1 MFESLTNA
9 EKRVLGRSAI
19 GEASKEIAD
28 KLCLTV
34 NTVNTHLNNIKEKVK
49 DATGRT
55 YKLAELRFLF
65 LCETLG
71 ERSEEIK
78 KIIISTTLSFAIL
91 FTTAISIETADRR
104 RIRIRRRDLAEQ
116 TSEVH
121 NTGLILTA

>member
-1 MFESLTNA
+1 MFETLTNS

-34 NTVNTHLNNIKEKVK
+34 NTVNTHLNNIKEKIK
-49 DATGRT
+49 EKTGKS

-71 ERSEEIK
+71 ERSDDVK
-78 KIIISTTLSFAIL
+78 KQIISAALCFLFIITIPVDTLEKRRVRCRYRKEQIEM
-91 FTTAISIETADRR
+91 SIDDNM
-104 RIRIRRRDLAEQ
+104 IC
-116 TSEVH
+116 
-121 NTGLILTA
+121 